1 MSDWFNWT
9 NFFYLAGLIL
19 AGGATFVGLRYKK
32 LVDEIKEV
40 FTVLQEA
47 YEDGK
52 LDKDE
57 QKKQA
62 LKLFLVKCDYSG
74 DMEHFK
80 QKHDEQKKEK
90 LKAFCRYF
98 EKAQKK
104 GKLPT
109 DADPKLLTYAIGAYM
124 RGIVHEYMD
133 NPARFNMKKDAPK
146 LMSIFFKGLCA

>member
-9 NFFYLAGLIL
+9 NFFYLAGLIV

-57 QKKQA
+57 QKKIMKEILDVFSA
-62 LKLFLVKCDYSG
+62 L
-74 DMEHFK
+74 
-80 QKHDEQKKEK
+80 
-90 LKAFCRYF
+90 LKIAW
-98 EKAQKK
+98 K
-104 GKLPT
+104 
-109 DADPKLLTYAIGAYM
+109 
-124 RGIVHEYMD
+124 
-133 NPARFNMKKDAPK
+133 
-146 LMSIFFKGLCA
+146 